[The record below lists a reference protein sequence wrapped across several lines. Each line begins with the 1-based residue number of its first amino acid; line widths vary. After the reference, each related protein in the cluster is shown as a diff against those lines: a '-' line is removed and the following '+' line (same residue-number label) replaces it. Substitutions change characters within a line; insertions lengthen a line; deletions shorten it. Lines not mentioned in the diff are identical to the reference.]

1 MILILYL
8 QAREQMILNLQ
19 DREQMILYIQDREQ
33 IFYISRIE
41 NIFHISPG

>member
-19 DREQMILYIQDREQ
+19 DREQTILYIQDREQ